1 MPGQLNL
8 RRAVIDAPTEIGRT
22 IGRALIVTARY
33 GRTLRLSPKLADA
46 ITFDQPPQPPNA
58 ASPVPSPEP
67 SGAVKGVQ
75 QPPRLLLEAEAGHHA
90 SAIFLV
96 ENIRPEWVSGQ
107 FSVSGFLDPT
117 GRRASPTIR
126 FSPSEIRLEPGEQTL
141 VQVVALIDKALEPD
155 VRYLAEISIPGLS
168 DSRVTIAACRR
179 VGRAD
184 SSDNQQVAQSP
195 ADGAS
200 DRRAGEARAR
210 AAATES
216 ALRGSATK

>member
-1 MPGQLNL
+1 MPQQLNL

-33 GRTLRLSPKLADA
+33 YGRALRLSLRLADA
-46 ITFDQPPQPPNA
+46 ITFVQPPNA
-58 ASPVPSPEP
+58 AWPVSAPEP
-67 SGAVKGVQ
+67 SGAVEGVQ
-75 QPPRLLLEAEAGHHA
+75 QPPRLLLEAEAGDHA

-96 ENIRPEWVSGQ
+96 ENSRPECVSGQ
-107 FSVSGFLDPT
+107 FSVSGFVDAT
-117 GRRASPTIR
+117 GRQASPTIM

-179 VGRAD
+179 AGRAA
-184 SSDNQQVAQSP
+184 SSDNQQMAQSP
-195 ADGAS
+195 ADDAS
-200 DRRAGEARAR
+200 DPRAGEAGAK
-210 AAATES
+210 AAAAES
-216 ALRGSATK
+216 ALRDSVTK